1 MCFKKGGIGCHLNLI
16 KFSFIFYAALIIHL
30 FWGVGVAK
38 PIGCI
43 IERVVG
49 ERRQLAG
56 GGRVVLRGLTRPP
69 KELKALVQHTDP
81 LATRKSDLWFDN
93 ASIMR

>member
-1 MCFKKGGIGCHLNLI
+1 MWFEKGGIGCHLNLI

-49 ERRQLAG
+49 EWKDVNWLAG
-56 GGRVVLRGLTRPP
+56 GGGVVLRGLTRPP
-69 KELKALVQHTDP
+69 KQLKALVQHTDP
-81 LATRKSDLWFDN
+81 
-93 ASIMR
+93 